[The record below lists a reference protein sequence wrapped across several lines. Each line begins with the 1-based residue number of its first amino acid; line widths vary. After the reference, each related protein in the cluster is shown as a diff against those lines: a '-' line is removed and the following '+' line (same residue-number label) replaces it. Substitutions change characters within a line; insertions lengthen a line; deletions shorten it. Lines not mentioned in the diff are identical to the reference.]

1 MKIKMYFDGQT
12 MEPAFGKPHVQR
24 IDEVRRWM
32 EMAAKVS
39 EADCWQTA
47 SDALNDVLGTIP
59 IEVDDAEEK

>member
-1 MKIKMYFDGQT
+1 MKIKMYFDGTT

-39 EADCWQTA
+39 DNEEWHNA
-47 SDALNDVLGTIP
+47 SLALDAVLGIIP
-59 IEVDDAEEK
+59 IEVDDATE